1 MDKTVGV
8 LGGGQLGRMLTEAAN
23 RCNIKMVT
31 LDAENA
37 PAKQINASSPHI
49 NGSFADSDAI
59 RQLAEQ
65 CDVLTVEIEHVN
77 TDALENIAKGT
88 CGIQREVQPSWRT
101 TRIIQ
106 DKFLQ
111 KEHLQ
116 SYNIPT
122 APSVVLD
129 EPCSKKGL
137 EDIGN
142 QLGFPFM
149 LKSRTNA
156 YDGRGNYPIKSQAD
170 VSAGIA
176 ALQDRP
182 LYAEKWANF
191 QKELA
196 IMVVKT
202 IDSADEQW
210 QQSTVA
216 YPVVETIHEDSI
228 CKLVY
233 APARGVSEAVL
244 EKAQQLAR
252 AAVATFW
259 GKGVFGVEMFLL
271 KDDQILV
278 NEIAPRPHNSGHY
291 TIEACHISQYEAHLR
306 AILGMP
312 ITSEHVEFKVPGTH
326 AIMLNILGGA
336 EPTSHQSLVEK
347 AGMIPCAKHLY
358 GKGDARPG
366 RKMGHI
372 TLVSE
377 SMSKAIARMEPLI
390 SLADLIREE
399 RLIAQS
405 KPTPQKGGDSATQ
418 RLQNEPTKLETP
430 LVAVTMGSK
439 SDSSVLAPGIKL
451 LKQLQIPVFETITSA
466 HRTPE
471 KMREFAKNAADKGI
485 KVIIAAAGGAAHL
498 PGMVAAY
505 TWLPVIGVPVRGKV
519 LDGLDSLLSQNQMPP
534 GCPVATMGIDNSVN
548 AAQYAARILALH
560 DVNIRKRLEQY
571 LAHQTSSVLEDSD
584 NLERLG
590 FEPFYS
596 QMVESASHNI

>member
-8 LGGGQLGRMLTEAAN
+8 LGGGQLGRMLTQAAT
-23 RCNIKMVT
+23 RRNIKIIT

-37 PAKQINASSPHI
+37 PAKQINATSPHI
-49 NGSFADSDAI
+49 NGSFADPTAI
-59 RQLAEQ
+59 RQLAER

-77 TDALENIAKGT
+77 ADVLEDIAKGIKST
-88 CGIQREVQPSWRT
+88 QREVQPSWRT
-101 TRIIQ
+101 IRTIQ

-116 SYNIPT
+116 SHNIST
-122 APSVVLD
+122 APSVALD
-129 EPCSKKGL
+129 ELCSKEELGK
-137 EDIGN
+137 IGK

-149 LKSRTNA
+149 LKSRTEA

-170 VSAGIA
+170 IPAGMI

-191 QKELA
+191 QMELA
-196 IMVVKT
+196 TMVVKT
-202 IDSADEQW
+202 TEDAGRKW
-210 QQSTVA
+210 QESTVA

-233 APARGVSEAVL
+233 APARSVSDSVL
-244 EKAQQLAR
+244 EKAQELAR

-271 KDDQILV
+271 EDDEILV

-291 TIEACHISQYEAHLR
+291 TIEACPMSQYEAHLR

-312 ITSEHVEFKVPGTH
+312 VTSEDVEFIGKDTN
-326 AIMLNILGGA
+326 AIMLNILGGFK
-336 EPTSHQSLVEK
+336 PTSHQTLVEK
-347 AGMIPCAKHLY
+347 ADVVRRVRVHLY

-366 RKMGHI
+366 RKMGHV
-372 TLVSE
+372 TLVTD
-377 SMSKAIARMEPLI
+377 SMSKAVTRMEPLI
-390 SLADLIREE
+390 SLADLIRAE
-399 RLIAQS
+399 RLNAQT
-405 KPTPQKGGDSATQ
+405 KPTLRKGGETNTQ
-418 RLQNEPTKLETP
+418 RLQNEPTSSMSP

-451 LKQLQIPVFETITSA
+451 LEQLEIPFTVTITSA

-471 KMREFAKNAADKGI
+471 KMREFAKSAADDGI
-485 KVIIAAAGGAAHL
+485 KIIIAAAGGAAHL
-498 PGMVAAY
+498 PGMIAAH
-505 TWLPVIGVPVRGKV
+505 TWLPVVGVPVRGKV
-519 LDGLDSLLSQNQMPP
+519 LDGLDSLLSQSQMPP

-560 DVNIRKRLEQY
+560 DVNIRKRLKQY
-571 LAHQTSSVLEDSD
+571 LADQTSSVLRDSD
-584 NLERLG
+584 KLERLG
-590 FEPFYS
+590 FEAFCS
-596 QMVESASHNI
+596 QR